1 MVIQTMSKEI
11 NIKIANTLGAI
22 QILNILDKGS
32 GARRVSGDLLDG
44 NLKFAWLSLVDSA
57 NYVLSTDAGRKEFLK
72 VIGTLV
78 GVSILKDV
86 TGFNKILSIGRVNLY
101 V

>member
-22 QILNILDKGS
+22 QILNILDKG
-32 GARRVSGDLLDG
+32 GGGRRVSGDLLDG
-44 NLKFAWLSLVDSA
+44 NISYAWLSLVGSA
-57 NYVLSTDAGRKEFLK
+57 NYILSTDAGRKEFLK

-86 TGFNKILSIGRVNLY
+86 TGFNKILSVGRINLY
-101 V
+101 I